1 MMQAATTQI
10 ATSSIKPM
18 DPTAA
23 PMITVVLL
31 PSKHSYR
38 KSNVNDTQ
46 LYCTVAKYVQQNFTI
61 VCKLW
66 FFFFFFA
73 HWTKT
78 GYSWS
83 VLNQVY
89 KQVACYTE
97 CYMLLQMEK
106 QSSHKGCKQ
115 AVVFFL

>member
-1 MMQAATTQI
+1 
-10 ATSSIKPM
+10 
-18 DPTAA
+18 
-23 PMITVVLL
+23 MI
-31 PSKHSYR
+31 
-38 KSNVNDTQ
+38 
-46 LYCTVAKYVQQNFTI
+46 
-61 VCKLW
+61 
-66 FFFFFFA
+66 FFFFFA

-83 VLNQVY
+83 VVNQVH

-115 AVVFFL
+115 AVVFFFINADGLKFNNNDIFYQIWEM

>member
-1 MMQAATTQI
+1 MCNKISQLCA
-10 ATSSIKPM
+10 
-18 DPTAA
+18 
-23 PMITVVLL
+23 
-31 PSKHSYR
+31 SY
-38 KSNVNDTQ
+38 D
-46 LYCTVAKYVQQNFTI
+46 
-61 VCKLW
+61 
-66 FFFFFFA
+66 FFFFFA

-115 AVVFFL
+115 AVVFFFINADGLKFNNNDIFYQIWEM

>member
-1 MMQAATTQI
+1 MQAATTQI

-46 LYCTVAKYVQQNFTI
+46 LYCTVAKYV
-61 VCKLW
+61 
-66 FFFFFFA
+66 
-73 HWTKT
+73 
-78 GYSWS
+78 
-83 VLNQVY
+83 
-89 KQVACYTE
+89 
-97 CYMLLQMEK
+97 
-106 QSSHKGCKQ
+106 
-115 AVVFFL
+115 